1 MIIRELMKKLFFAT
15 VFIVFINGVFAQKG
29 IVHID
34 PIYFH
39 LDESQNILLINRDI
53 HALNEQYPDEKQMIQ
68 CDSFQYHLLL
78 PVLNFEYGISY
89 EVSDTENRKYILYFT
104 PLPVISIFTDY
115 EIPDEPRVY
124 AQFALCEKDGHY
136 LESDLGIE
144 LRGGWAQQQP
154 KKSYRI
160 EFWKDSSGNE
170 TRDFSLLGMRCDDDW
185 NIQAM
190 YNEPLRLRSKTNYD
204 LWRQMNALYYAQDEP
219 EAINGVHQEY
229 VELFLNH
236 QYKGLYALSER
247 VDRKQLKLKK
257 YKNNEINGQLLKG
270 VGWGASTYT
279 AAPPYSNNSPLWSGF
294 EYKYPDEVI
303 DWHDIYKFVDFVVNQ
318 DSTTFVQEYRRRFCL
333 ENAVDYFIFLN
344 LLRATDNTG
353 KNLYVARYKAAH
365 PWFYVPW
372 DLDGTLGI
380 IYDGTQENITD
391 DILSNGFYDR
401 LIRDQYFTEK
411 LTQRWN
417 ELKTNILTED
427 RMMQELQAQFDYLQ
441 SNGVYERELLAW
453 PDCAFF
459 DWNNLDY
466 TSEWLQKRFA
476 YLDKVFMNPGLLT
489 IIDPEL
495 PVLEQVR
502 IYPNPVQN
510 YLNVLPRDGIQ
521 LKKVQILDLSGRCL
535 LDSDLYDVVPIDVST
550 LSEGVYFVRVF
561 TTSGERIVRKII
573 IARH

>member
-1 MIIRELMKKLFFAT
+1 MIISELMKKLFFVT
-15 VFIVFINGVFAQKG
+15 VFLILVNGVFAQNG

-68 CDSFQYHLLL
+68 CGSLQYHLSF
-78 PVLNFEYGISY
+78 PVLNFECGISY
-89 EVSDTENRKYILYFT
+89 EVSDTENRMYVLYFT

-124 AQFALCEKDGHY
+124 AQLALCEKDGHY

-144 LRGGWAQQQP
+144 LRGGWAQQHP

-170 TRDFSLLGMRCDDDW
+170 TRDFCLLGMRCDDDW

-190 YNEPLRLRSKTNYD
+190 YNEPLRLRSKSNYK
-204 LWRQMNALYYAQDEP
+204 LWRKMNALYYANDEP
-219 EAINGVHQEY
+219 EAINGVHQKY
-229 VELFLNH
+229 VELFLNN
-236 QYKGLYALSER
+236 QYHGLYALSER

-279 AAPPYSNNSPLWSGF
+279 ALPPYSNSSTLWSGF
-294 EYKYPDEVI
+294 DYKYPDEEI
-303 DWHDIYKFVDFVVNQ
+303 DWQYIYEFVDFVINQ
-318 DSTTFVQEYRRRFCL
+318 DSTAFSQEYREWFCL

-380 IYDGTQENITD
+380 IYDGTQENITN

-401 LIRDQYFTEK
+401 LISDQYFKEK

-417 ELKTNILTED
+417 ELKVNILTED
-427 RMMQELQAQFDYLQ
+427 RIMQELQAQFDYLQ

-453 PDCAFF
+453 PDCSFF
-459 DWNNLDY
+459 DLNNLAY
-466 TSEWLQKRFA
+466 TSQWLQNRFA
-476 YLDKVFMNPGLLT
+476 YLDKVFTNPGLMT
-489 IIDPEL
+489 IVGPEL
-495 PVLEQVR
+495 PFSEQVS
-502 IYPNPVQN
+502 IYPNPAKN
-510 YLNVLPRDGIQ
+510 NLNVLPQEGVQIE
-521 LKKVQILDLSGRCL
+521 KVQIHGLSGRCL
-535 LDSDLYDVVPIDVST
+535 YDSGRQSLTEIDVSA
-550 LSEGVYFVRVF
+550 LSEGVYFVRVV